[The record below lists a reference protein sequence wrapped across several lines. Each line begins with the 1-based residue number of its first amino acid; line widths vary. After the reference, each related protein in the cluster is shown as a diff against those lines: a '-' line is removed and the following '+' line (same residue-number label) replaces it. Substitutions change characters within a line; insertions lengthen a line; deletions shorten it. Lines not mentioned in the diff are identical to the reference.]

1 MKQPRHWFIYTN
13 NQSNKK
19 RFLDQLYNRA
29 YLEEYGQC
37 SQDKTRLFSDSEI
50 ARLIYEEERHDF
62 KTVTTPN
69 DQPLNAMSSGEQKKA
84 LFNDLVK
91 HPPELLILDN
101 PFTHLD
107 MASQS
112 ELKQLLSEIATQSSI
127 IQLSSRVAD
136 KLPFI
141 KRCSVLQADHQITA
155 ISEADLKT
163 HSFPKHIE
171 LNSKNI
177 PPPLKPME
185 IEGKEVIVFD
195 AVNVSFTERPI
206 LQNINWTV
214 NKGEFWQLSG
224 KNGSGKTT
232 LLSMITGEN
241 TKGYGQ
247 NLVLFGKLKGSGES
261 LWDIKKQIGY
271 VTPAMT
277 RLFNGYHSVVNMVV
291 SGLFDSV
298 GLYQKPSD
306 LQLKLAAQWLE
317 VLNLKPL
324 KHTKFKDL
332 SLGQQRLVM
341 IARAMIKH
349 PPLLILDEPTADL
362 DDDSAALFVALVN
375 KIAQESDTAIIFVSH
390 SLEPSLQTTHHYL
403 LEANALGSTGKV
415 VS

>member
-19 RFLDQLYNRA
+19 RFLDQLYTGA

-50 ARLIYEEERHDF
+50 DRLISEEERHDF

-84 LFNDLVK
+84 LFSELVK

-163 HSFPKHIE
+163 HSFPKHIV

-185 IEGKEVIVFD
+185 MEGKEVIVFD
-195 AVNVSFTERPI
+195 AVNVSFAERPI

-261 LWDIKKQIGY
+261 LWEIKKQIGY

-306 LQLKLAAQWLE
+306 LQLNLAAQWLE

-324 KHTKFKDL
+324 KPTNFKDL

-375 KIAQESDTAIIFVSH
+375 KIAQESDTAIIYVSH
-390 SLEPSLQTTHHYL
+390 SLEPSLQPSHHYL

-415 VS
+415 VT